1 MEFFFFWVHP
11 SLVFTNHRRKGKTE
25 SMQNSH
31 MQILKG
37 QKKGEEV
44 IKVRLLGVNLQDSKM
59 FYIEVLIM
67 ILASSKMFYHFI
79 SKEVKKEKVS

>member
-1 MEFFFFWVHP
+1 
-11 SLVFTNHRRKGKTE
+11 
-25 SMQNSH
+25 MQNSH

-79 SKEVKKEKVS
+79 SKEVKKEKVSWISY